1 MQPSIGNRGHN
12 SRTRPHLGCPRHVL
26 LHGSQ
31 PYARYISTQFRNSNR
46 CSESKQWHFMH
57 VCLIYIRTIRYTF
70 TASVKWLLIVREIL
84 GWLKYFFSDTE
95 ALKIQGLMFYI
106 YILNY
111 IYNIYKCI
119 YIYNSALLYC
129 NWVWSHV
136 PCDRVAPTH
145 EIVQHKVN
153 IVYHY
158 WDVLWV
164 VYYWL
169 CEGFQS

>member
-84 GWLKYFFSDTE
+84 GWLKYFFQIQRP
-95 ALKIQGLMFYI
+95 LKHKDWCFIYI
-106 YILNY
+106 YIKLYIWYMY
-111 IYNIYKCI
+111 IYVYI
-119 YIYNSALLYC
+119 YIC
-129 NWVWSHV
+129 
-136 PCDRVAPTH
+136 
-145 EIVQHKVN
+145 IIQHCFTATEYDHMYRDIEWHQPMK
-153 IVYHY
+153 
-158 WDVLWV
+158 
-164 VYYWL
+164 
-169 CEGFQS
+169 